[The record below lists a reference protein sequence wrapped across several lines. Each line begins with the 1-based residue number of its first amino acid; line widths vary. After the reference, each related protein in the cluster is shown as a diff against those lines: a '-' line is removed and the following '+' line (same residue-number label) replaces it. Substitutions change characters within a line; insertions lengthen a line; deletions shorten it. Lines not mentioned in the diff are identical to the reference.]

1 MNRIQSSST
10 SSRQNSTSSL
20 EHCLNVI
27 RLLLLVALFALMLAG
42 CATSSPQP
50 EKVFVSVPCPE
61 PQPLPQAIT
70 ESSLPD
76 ASAYSRKVSSWLA
89 RVRSFLSELQQTRM
103 QSAQGDF

>member
-1 MNRIQSSST
+1 MKNIPNSWT

-42 CATSSPQP
+42 CATSSPQQ

-61 PQPLPQAIT
+61 PQPLPQTIT

-76 ASAYSRKVSSWLA
+76 ASDYSRKVRDWLEK
-89 RVRSFLSELQQTRM
+89 VRSFLSELQPTKM
-103 QSAQGDF
+103 QSE